1 MEDGLGS
8 APGMPAAPGAS
19 AVPTKRKLSWSA
31 LPKVVQIILIV
42 ALALVVAGGLG
53 LGAKKFLLK
62 PKPAETTTASTT
74 TSLSA
79 PAGMDAE
86 AGAPAT
92 AAASTTASSKDGG
105 SKSGTI
111 VRAGLRGCGVNRSH
125 VFMVAF
131 PEGEKELRLAGVDSF
146 HYGPVTQRAD
156 DAANALMA
164 GKRIKVAVAS
174 EDFFEITGAAT
185 LADGRDMAETLAAA
199 GLVQSSDG
207 ATDAVKKA
215 CDKAQDGKRGLYG
228 MI

>member
-1 MEDGLGS
+1 MSTKPDS
-8 APGMPAAPGAS
+8 ATGKPKKGVS
-19 AVPTKRKLSWSA
+19 L
-31 LPKVVQIILIV
+31 KVVLIGLAVVLIV
-42 ALALVVAGGLG
+42 AGL

-62 PKPAETTTASTT
+62 PKPAETTTSTM
-74 TSLSA
+74 TSPSG
-79 PAGMDAE
+79 PAVVNAE

-111 VRAGLRGCGVNRSH
+111 VRAGMRACGVNRSH
-125 VFMVAF
+125 VFIVAL
-131 PEGEKELRLAGVDSF
+131 PEGEKELVLAGVDSF
-146 HYGPVTQRAD
+146 HFGPVTRRAD
-156 DAANALMA
+156 DAANTLMA

-174 EDFFEITGAAT
+174 EDFFEITGTAT